1 MPLQLWI
8 VTGVRAGQVERLDKA
23 VVVIGRHAASD
34 VRFDPNQDLDV
45 SGRHAEIREVDG
57 KYLLRDIGSTNGTF
71 VNGRRIEGDFELH
84 EGDKILFG
92 AKGPQ
97 AEVRLEVKPR
107 STEQRIQIAV
117 SQQTAGLKRY
127 TIAAIVV
134 LAIGAGAAYWMGQR
148 NSALQVSELRQLLA
162 DNDRRVTTLQGGMS
176 QTGDTALV
184 NELQRRTRALRD
196 RLAGAP
202 NDEER
207 DKLQAEIAE
216 VEKQLSNMSRMDL
229 PSINQTNAPAV
240 ALVVAEIGGKSF
252 AGSGFAI
259 APQGLLMTNRHNVVN
274 EAGQRAGR
282 LIVKFRD
289 TGEWLPAHVVRV
301 ATEDEGDL
309 ALIQID
315 ASGKSLPTVAG
326 VQAGSDNAGEGSP
339 VAIIGFPLGYTIA
352 MEGEGNEFVAKTTLN
367 PGTVSKRTSTVLQ
380 IDSFAAH
387 GSSGSPVLNARG
399 NVVGV
404 VYGGP
409 VEGGGRIVY
418 AVPADKI
425 VAFIPGEYK
434 GIVRE

>member
-1 MPLQLWI
+1 MPFQLRI
-8 VTGVRAGQVERLDKA
+8 LTGARAGHVERLDQA
-23 VVVIGRHAASD
+23 MVVIGRHSSSD
-34 VRFDPNQDLDV
+34 LRFDPNQDLDV
-45 SGRHAEIREVDG
+45 SGRHAEIREMDG
-57 KYLLRDIGSTNGTF
+57 KYMLRDTGSTNGTF
-71 VNGRRIEGDFELH
+71 LNGRRVTGDTELH
-84 EGDKILFG
+84 EGDKISFG

-97 AEVRLEVKPR
+97 VEVRLELRPR

-117 SQQTAGLKRY
+117 TEQTAGLKRY

-134 LAIGAGAAYWMGQR
+134 LAVGAAAAYWVGQR
-148 NSALQVSELRQLLA
+148 NSAQRVSELRQLLA
-162 DNDRRVTTLQGGMS
+162 DNDRRVATLQGGMS
-176 QTGDTALV
+176 QSGDTALV
-184 NELQRRTRALRD
+184 NELQRRTRSLRD
-196 RLAGAP
+196 RMAGATTD
-202 NDEER
+202 DERE
-207 DKLQAEIAE
+207 KLKGEIAE
-216 VEKQLSNMSRMDL
+216 VERQLSSMSRMDL
-229 PSINQTNAPAV
+229 PSINETNAPAV
-240 ALVVAEIGGKSF
+240 ALIVAEIGGKSF

-259 APQGLLMTNRHNVVN
+259 APQGLLMTNRHNLVS
-274 EAGQRAGR
+274 EFGQRAGR
-282 LIVKFRD
+282 IAVKFRD
-289 TGEWLPAHVVRV
+289 SGDWLPARIVKV

-315 ASGKSLPTVAG
+315 ASGKSLPTVSG
-326 VQAGSDNAGEGSP
+326 VQSGSDNAGEGAP
-339 VAIIGFPLGYTIA
+339 VAIIGFPLGYSIA

-425 VAFIPGEYK
+425 AAFIPAEYR
-434 GIVRE
+434 GIVRD

>member
-1 MPLQLWI
+1 M
-8 VTGVRAGQVERLDKA
+8 TGVRAGQVERLDKA
-23 VVVIGRHAASD
+23 IVVIGRHAASD
-34 VRFDPNQDLDV
+34 LRFDPNHDLDV
-45 SGRHAEIREVDG
+45 SGRHAEIRELDG
-57 KYLLRDIGSTNGTF
+57 KYIIRDIGSTNGTF
-71 VNGRRIEGDFELH
+71 VNGRRIEGDVELH
-84 EGDKILFG
+84 EGDKIRFG

-97 AEVRLEVKPR
+97 AEVRLDVKPR

-117 SQQTAGLKRY
+117 SQQTAGMKRY

-134 LAIGAGAAYWMGQR
+134 LAVGAAAAYWVGQR

-176 QTGDTALV
+176 QSGDTALV
-184 NELQRRTRALRD
+184 NELQRRTHSLRE

-207 DKLQAEIAE
+207 NKLKAEIAE
-216 VEKQLSNMSRMDL
+216 VEKQLSSMSRMDL
-229 PSINQTNAPAV
+229 PSINSTNAPAV
-240 ALVVAEIGGKSF
+240 ALIVAEIGGKSF

-259 APQGLLMTNRHNVVN
+259 APQGLLMTNRHNVVS

-289 TGEWLPAHVVRV
+289 TGEWLPAHIVKV

-315 ASGKSLPTVAG
+315 ASGKSLPTIAG

-399 NVVGV
+399 HVVGV

-418 AVPADKI
+418 AVPSDKI
-425 VAFIPGEYK
+425 AAFVPDEYK
-434 GIVRE
+434 GIVKD